1 MQIKSN
7 RCYGLWKKKNNESV
21 MMGIAHINVNLLQQD
36 IFNNYNA
43 WLFMCHAYYH
53 FQIIWD
59 IFKYYFILWHG
70 KDKSEAPY
78 IWALPRFF
86 PWGFYFQNLQGM
98 HYSDYTVFWL
108 SSNFFPISILVSSHT
123 DHKTKLP
130 NVCHLPIIQS

>member
-7 RCYGLWKKKNNESV
+7 RCYGLWKKNNECRNEW
-21 MMGIAHINVNLLQQD
+21 ILLISMWTYCSRTSSIITMLD
-36 IFNNYNA
+36 YSCI
-43 WLFMCHAYYH
+43 MHYH
-53 FQIIWD
+53 FQIIWN

-130 NVCHLPIIQS
+130 NVRHLPIIQS